1 MTGTGKNWH
10 ARTTY
15 ASPEGQ
21 GDGSPASG
29 AAIKGDCEVT
39 DWASSAVLER
49 LRAVEWTGDWEDA
62 VAHVMSRRVLMRE
75 YLRRAGVW
83 ARACSADTAWPFF
96 DATDYLNSDF
106 ALSPVT
112 QDSLRDFLVQLT
124 GDDAIKRTCAGAV
137 HLAEIRT
144 QSTGIGAGL
153 PDVYEPL
160 ILFYER
166 GGEFLRD
173 NAGFIDLAGAL
184 MHPGT
189 LQGHLGTPVLR
200 SLDSAVLDAVD
211 AKGRI
216 TYYTA
221 ATDSEGTL
229 LRQRVLKGE
238 QHNEAF
244 SRDELRWECTVP
256 LPSSAK
262 NAAALGLVWL
272 DETEATNLIAETLAS
287 SN

>member
-1 MTGTGKNWH
+1 M
-10 ARTTY
+10 
-15 ASPEGQ
+15 
-21 GDGSPASG
+21 
-29 AAIKGDCEVT
+29 
-39 DWASSAVLER
+39 LER
-49 LRAVEWTGDWEDA
+49 LRAVQWTGNWDDA

-96 DATDYLNSDF
+96 DATEYLNSDF
-106 ALSPVT
+106 AIAPET
-112 QDSLRDFLVQLT
+112 EANLRDFLVQLT
-124 GDDAIKRTCAGAV
+124 GDEAIKCTCAGAV
-137 HLAEIRT
+137 RLAELRT
-144 QSTGIGAGL
+144 QRRAIGADL
-153 PDVYEPL
+153 PDLYEPL

-173 NAGFIDLAGAL
+173 NAGFIDLTGVL
-184 MHPGT
+184 MRPGT

-221 ATDSEGTL
+221 AAATDSEGTL
-229 LRQRVLKGE
+229 LRQRVLQGE

-244 SRDELRWECTVP
+244 NRDGLRWESTVP
-256 LPSSAK
+256 LPSSPE

-272 DETEATNLIAETLAS
+272 DEMDATNLIAETEKKVLNLGKQDCHVPARRRS
-287 SN
+287 AHIR